1 MVIKNKN
8 IRKVLHFFKVFLVNY
23 LSNNIINNIT
33 FYSVRHI
40 YYKLICRIKIGKGT
54 SIHMKTFIDGQN
66 IIIGKNTVINRS
78 CYLDGRGALIIGN
91 QVSISPHVHIIT
103 LSHDMNSPY
112 FENVSTTVEIQD
124 YVWIG
129 SRVVVLQGVKIGEGA
144 VIGAGSVVTK
154 DVEPFTFVAGVPAV
168 KIKDRNRDLV
178 YNPAW
183 FPLFD

>member
-1 MVIKNKN
+1 MVVKNKK
-8 IRKVLHFFKVFLVNY
+8 IRKVLHFFKEFLVNY
-23 LSNNIINNIT
+23 LSNNIINNIPSY
-33 FYSVRHI
+33 FIRHT

-91 QVSISPHVHIIT
+91 KVSISPHVHVIT
-103 LSHDMNSPY
+103 VSHDMNSPY
-112 FENVSTTVEIQD
+112 FENVFTTVEIKD

-129 SRVVVLQGVKIGEGA
+129 SRVVILQGVKIGEGA

-154 DVEPFTFVAGVPAV
+154 DVEPFTFVAGVPAI

-178 YNPAW
+178 YDPTW
-183 FPLFD
+183 FPPFD